1 MSSISMSSINTISSI
16 CQVCPSMSKYV
27 KYVKYVINVRWI
39 MMKISHRS
47 MNKKVEVKRLHSK
60 NTYNSLLIFLFGG
73 VTRLTRIILKLK
85 YSIPHMIESYFL

>member
-1 MSSISMSSINTISSI
+1 MSSINTISSI

-60 NTYNSLLIFLFGG
+60 NTYNSLLIFLFENGYQ
-73 VTRLTRIILKLK
+73 VNP
-85 YSIPHMIESYFL
+85 YNIEIEIQYTTHD